1 MFYLIPIS
9 ILAYNHRASIGYY
22 LIRTFSYMEIIYNR
36 WYNMCYLH
44 PDYKLFINGKQI
56 IDKNEIQ
63 SNNSS
68 ENVNELIYEIEYT
81 YKNKMYRLMGNNLEK
96 LLNYLENINEYMDIT
111 ENNSKKIYKWIS
123 ALDEDGKCYLDSVK
137 KYGGPLGDFYT
148 QSSADQLEIFSNNI
162 SWLKGKKIVITD
174 FRLDEYILNGNIE
187 NEPIKLIKI
196 N

>member
-9 ILAYNHRASIGYY
+9 ILAYKHRASIGYY
-22 LIRTFSYMEIIYNR
+22 LLRTVSYMEILYNR

-56 IDKNEIQ
+56 NDKNEIQ
-63 SNNSS
+63 PNNS
-68 ENVNELIYEIEYT
+68 ENNNELNYEIEYT
-81 YKNKMYRLMGNNLEK
+81 YKNRMYRLMGNNLEK
-96 LLNYLENINEYMDIT
+96 LLNYLDNINKHMDIT
-111 ENNSKKIYKWIS
+111 ENNSKKMFRWIS
-123 ALDEDGKCYLDSVK
+123 ALDEDGKCYLDLVK

-148 QSSADQLEIFSNNI
+148 QSSDFEIFSNNI

-174 FRLDEYILNGNIE
+174 FRLDEYVINGNIE
-187 NEPIKLIKI
+187 NEPIKLTKM